1 MVLFLHKNYIK
12 ETEMSKKILVI
23 GGSAS
28 GPKAAARARRLD
40 FHADITIIQKA
51 HDLSMASCGYP
62 YYVGGFFD
70 NRNQLLCTPTGV
82 VRDPSYFMKSKNIN
96 AITDTEVTSINRD
109 AKTVEAKNLVTGEK
123 HTYEYDKLILA
134 MGATPKM
141 PPVPGIDLK
150 GITTLQSMPDAD
162 YLRKVRDEG
171 KIKKAVVVGGGLI
184 GIETCE
190 ALQLA
195 GIKITV
201 IEMLPQILMFL
212 DWQLAKILE
221 NHVKSHAADVVTD
234 NAVSA
239 FLGDENGQLT
249 AVKLAN
255 GDEIPCEMAV
265 VAIGVTPNI
274 KIAQEAGIK
283 IGDCRGIMVD
293 TYMQTNDPDIYA
305 VGDCTEI
312 PHRLSGTNVH
322 APYGD
327 LANLQGRVAGENAA
341 VGNVVEFPGTI
352 QTGVCKVFEFSAGST
367 GLSRTSAEKLGYKN
381 IETVTTSGPDRP
393 GFMGAK
399 ILINRMIADA
409 DTGKLLGFECIGL
422 GDASKQIGMAAMAIM
437 GGMTIDQLVN
447 ADLPYAPPF
456 SLAIDNI
463 LACAHALQNK
473 LRGIMEGL
481 SAVELYNKL
490 AKGEKPF
497 IIDCRSPDEWE
508 EMRLGIGEHLIPVG
522 GLRDRLNELPEDK
535 STEIV
540 TYCKISLRGYEAAR
554 TLIANGFTNVKV
566 MEGGIMAWPYHREK

>member
-1 MVLFLHKNYIK
+1 
-12 ETEMSKKILVI
+12 MSKKILVI

>member
-1 MVLFLHKNYIK
+1 MA
-12 ETEMSKKILVI
+12 KKILVI

-40 FHADITIIQKA
+40 FDAEIIILQKA

-70 NRNQLLCTPTGV
+70 DRNQLLCTPTGV
-82 VRDPSYFMKSKNIN
+82 VRDPVYYMKAKNII
-96 AITDTEVTSINRD
+96 AKTDTEVSAIDRKEKKVT
-109 AKTVEAKNLVTGEK
+109 AKNLLSGETE
-123 HTYEYDKLILA
+123 TYEYDKLILA
-134 MGATPKM
+134 MGATPRM
-141 PPVPGIDLK
+141 PPVPGIDLD

-171 KIKKAVVVGGGLI
+171 RIRKAVVVGGGLI

-201 IEMLPQILMFL
+201 VEMLPQILMFL

-221 NHVKSHAADVVTD
+221 NHVKAHAADVITD

-239 FLGDENGQLT
+239 FLGDEKGKLR

-265 VAIGVTPNI
+265 VAIGVVPNT
-274 KIAQEAGIK
+274 KIAKDAGIET
-283 IGDCRGIMVD
+283 GRTGGITVNE
-293 TYMQTNDPDIYA
+293 YMQTNDPDIYA

-312 PHRLSGTNVH
+312 PQRLTGSNVH

-327 LANLQGRVAGENAA
+327 LANLEGRVAGENAA
-341 VGNVVEFPGTI
+341 RGNIVTFPGTI
-352 QTGVCKVFEFSAGST
+352 QTGVCKVFDFSAGST
-367 GLSRTSAEKLGYKN
+367 GISKAQAEKLGYKN
-381 IETVTTSGPDRP
+381 VVSVTTSGPDKP

-399 ILINRMIADA
+399 ILINRMIADG
-409 DTGKLLGFECIGL
+409 DSGKILGFQCIGMA
-422 GDASKQIGMAAMAIM
+422 DASKQIGMAAMAIM
-437 GGMTIDQLVN
+437 GGLTVDQLVN

-463 LACAHALQNK
+463 VACAHALQNK
-473 LRGIMEGL
+473 IRGLMDGC
-481 SAVELYNKL
+481 SAVEVKAKL
-490 AKGEKPF
+490 DKGEKPF
-497 IIDCRSPDEWE
+497 IIDTRSPEEWE

-522 GLRDRLNELPEDK
+522 ALRHRLNELPEDRN
-535 STEIV
+535 TEII

-554 TLIANGFTNVKV
+554 TLIANGYTNVKV

>member
-96 AITDTEVTSINRD
+96 AITDTEVTSINRK
-109 AKTVEAKNLVTGEK
+109 AKTVEAKNLVTGET

-134 MGATPKM
+134 MGAKPKM

>member
-1 MVLFLHKNYIK
+1 
-12 ETEMSKKILVI
+12 MSKKILVI

-293 TYMQTNDPDIYA
+293 NYMQTNDPDIYA

>member
-1 MVLFLHKNYIK
+1 MA
-12 ETEMSKKILVI
+12 KKILVI

-82 VRDPSYFMKSKNIN
+82 VRDPSYFIKSKNIN
-96 AITDTEVTSINRD
+96 AVTDTEVTKIDRE
-109 AKTVEAKNLVTGEK
+109 KKVVEAKNLLTGE
-123 HTYEYDKLILA
+123 TQTWEYDKLILA
-134 MGATPKM
+134 MGASPKM

-162 YLRKVRDEG
+162 FLRKVRDEG

-201 IEMLPQILMFL
+201 VEMLPQILMFL

-221 NHVKSHAADVVTD
+221 NHVKEHAADVITD

-239 FLGDENGQLT
+239 FLGDGDGQLR

-255 GDEIPCEMAV
+255 GDEIPCELAV
-265 VAIGVTPNI
+265 VAIGVSPNI
-274 KIAQEAGIK
+274 KIAKEAGLK
-283 IGDCRGIMVD
+283 IGKRGGIIVD
-293 TYMQTNDPDIYA
+293 EYMQTNDSDVYA
-305 VGDCTEI
+305 VGDCIEI
-312 PHRLSGTNVH
+312 PHRLSGQSVH

-327 LANLQGRVAGENAA
+327 LANLEGRVAGENAA
-341 VGNVVEFPGTI
+341 VGNVVKFPGTI

-367 GLSRTSAEKLGYKN
+367 GISQSTAEHLGYKN

-399 ILINRMIADA
+399 ILINRMIADTK
-409 DTGKLLGFECIGL
+409 TGKLLGFECIGQ

-437 GGMTIDQLVN
+437 GGLTIDELAN

-456 SLAIDNI
+456 SLTIDNI
-463 LACAHALQNK
+463 IACAQALQNK
-473 LRGIMEGL
+473 LRGIMQGL
-481 SAVELYNKL
+481 SAVEVHTKL
-490 AKGEKPF
+490 ANGEKPF
-497 IIDCRSPDEWE
+497 IIDCRSPEEWE
-508 EMRLGIGEHLIPVG
+508 QMRLGIGEHLIPVG
-522 GLRDRLNELPEDK
+522 ALRDRLEELPKEKD
-535 STEIV
+535 TEII

>member
-1 MVLFLHKNYIK
+1 MA
-12 ETEMSKKILVI
+12 KKILVI

-96 AITDTEVTSINRD
+96 AVTDTEVTKIDRE
-109 AKTVEAKNLVTGEK
+109 KKVVEAKNLVTGE
-123 HTYEYDKLILA
+123 TQTWEYDKLILA
-134 MGATPKM
+134 MGASPKM

-162 YLRKVRDEG
+162 FLRKVRDEG

-201 IEMLPQILMFL
+201 VEMLPQILMFL

-221 NHVKSHAADVVTD
+221 NHVKEHAADVITD

-239 FLGDENGQLT
+239 FLGDEDGRLR

-255 GDEIPCEMAV
+255 GDEIPCELAV
-265 VAIGVTPNI
+265 VAIGVSPNI
-274 KIAQEAGIK
+274 KIAKDAGLK
-283 IGDCRGIMVD
+283 IGERRGILVD
-293 TYMQTNDPDIYA
+293 EYMQTNDSDIYA
-305 VGDCTEI
+305 VGDCIEI
-312 PHRLSGTNVH
+312 PHRLSGQNVH

-327 LANLQGRVAGENAA
+327 LANLEGRVAGENAA
-341 VGNVVEFPGTI
+341 VGNVVKFPGTI

-367 GLSRTSAEKLGYKN
+367 GISQSTAEQLGYKN

-399 ILINRMIADA
+399 ILINRMIADTK
-409 DTGKLLGFECIGL
+409 TGKLLGFECIGQ

-437 GGMTIDQLVN
+437 GGLTIDELAN

-463 LACAHALQNK
+463 IACAQALQNK
-473 LRGIMEGL
+473 LRGIMQGL
-481 SAVELYNKL
+481 SAVEVHSKL
-490 AKGEKPF
+490 ANGEKPF
-497 IIDCRSPDEWE
+497 IIDCRSPEEWE
-508 EMRLGIGEHLIPVG
+508 QMRLGIGEHLIPVG
-522 GLRDRLNELPEDK
+522 ALRDRLEELPKDK
-535 STEIV
+535 DTEII

>member
-1 MVLFLHKNYIK
+1 MA
-12 ETEMSKKILVI
+12 KKIIVV

-40 FHADITIIQKA
+40 FNAEITIIQKA

-82 VRDPSYFMKSKNIN
+82 TRDPSYYMKAKNIN
-96 AITDTEVTSINRD
+96 AVTDTEVTKINRKE
-109 AKTVEAKNLVTGEK
+109 KTVETKNVQTGETS
-123 HTYEYDKLILA
+123 TYEYDKLILA
-134 MGATPKM
+134 VGAHPKM

-162 YLRKVRDEG
+162 FLRKVRDEG

-201 IEMLPQILMFL
+201 VEMLPQILMFL

-221 NHVKSHAADVVTD
+221 NHVKEHAADVITD
-234 NAVSA
+234 NAVAA
-239 FLGDENGQLT
+239 FLGNDEGTLVG
-249 AVKLAN
+249 VKLAN
-255 GDEIPCEMAV
+255 GDEIPCELAV
-265 VAIGVTPNI
+265 VAIGVAPNN
-274 KIAQEAGIK
+274 KLARDAGLE
-283 IGDCRGIMVD
+283 IGKLGGILVD
-293 TYMQTNDPDIYA
+293 KYMQTNDPDIYA
-305 VGDCTEI
+305 VGDCVEIPQRLTEI
-312 PHRLSGTNVH
+312 NVH

-327 LANLQGRVAGENAA
+327 LANLEGRVAGENA
-341 VGNVVEFPGTI
+341 VKGNVIQFPGTI
-352 QTGVCKVFEFSAGST
+352 QTGVCKVFDFSAGST
-367 GLSRTSAEKLGYKN
+367 GIKKHNAEQLGYKN
-381 IETVTTSGPDRP
+381 IVTVTTAGPDRP
-393 GFMGAK
+393 GFMGSK
-399 ILINRMIADA
+399 ILINRMLADG

-437 GGMTIDQLVN
+437 GGLTIDELVN

-463 LACAHALQNK
+463 VACAEAMQNK

-481 SAVELYNKL
+481 SAVDVKRKL
-490 AKGEKPF
+490 DKGEKPF
-497 IIDCRSPDEWE
+497 IIDARGPEEWE
-508 EMRLGIGEHLIPVG
+508 NMRLGIGEHLIPVG
-522 GLRDRLNELPEDK
+522 ALRHRLNELPEDK
-535 STEIV
+535 NTEII

-554 TLIANGFTNVKV
+554 TLIANGYKNVKV

>member
-1 MVLFLHKNYIK
+1 MA
-12 ETEMSKKILVI
+12 KKILVI

-82 VRDPSYFMKSKNIN
+82 VRDPNYFMKSKNIN
-96 AITDTEVTSINRD
+96 AVTDTEVTKIDRE
-109 AKTVEAKNLVTGEK
+109 KKVVEAKNLVTGE
-123 HTYEYDKLILA
+123 TQTWEYDKLILA
-134 MGATPKM
+134 MGASPKM

-162 YLRKVRDEG
+162 FLRKVRDEG

-201 IEMLPQILMFL
+201 VEMLPQILMFL

-221 NHVKSHAADVVTD
+221 NHVKEHAADVITD

-239 FLGDENGQLT
+239 FLGDDDGRLR

-255 GDEIPCEMAV
+255 GDEIPCELAV
-265 VAIGVTPNI
+265 VAIGVSPNI
-274 KIAQEAGIK
+274 KIAKEAGLK
-283 IGDCRGIMVD
+283 IGARGGILVD
-293 TYMQTNDPDIYA
+293 EYMQTNDSDVYA
-305 VGDCTEI
+305 VGDCIEI
-312 PHRLSGTNVH
+312 PHRLSGQSVH

-327 LANLQGRVAGENAA
+327 LANLEGRVAGENAA
-341 VGNVVEFPGTI
+341 VGNVVKFPGTI

-367 GLSRTSAEKLGYKN
+367 GISQSTAEQLGYKN

-399 ILINRMIADA
+399 ILINRMIADT
-409 DTGKLLGFECIGL
+409 DTGKLLGFECIGQ

-437 GGMTIDQLVN
+437 GGLTIDELAN

-463 LACAHALQNK
+463 IACAQALQNK
-473 LRGIMEGL
+473 LRGIMQGL
-481 SAVELYNKL
+481 SAVEVHSKL
-490 AKGEKPF
+490 ANGEKPF
-497 IIDCRSPDEWE
+497 IIDCRSPEEWE
-508 EMRLGIGEHLIPVG
+508 QMRLGIGEHLIPVG
-522 GLRDRLNELPEDK
+522 ALRDRLAELPKDK
-535 STEIV
+535 DTEII

>member
-1 MVLFLHKNYIK
+1 MA
-12 ETEMSKKILVI
+12 KKILVI

-40 FHADITIIQKA
+40 FDAEIIILQKA

-70 NRNQLLCTPTGV
+70 DRNQLLCTPTGV
-82 VRDPSYFMKSKNIN
+82 VRDPVYYMKAKNII
-96 AITDTEVTSINRD
+96 AKTDTEVSAIDRK
-109 AKTVEAKNLVTGEK
+109 AKKVTAKNLLSGETE
-123 HTYEYDKLILA
+123 TYEYDKLILA
-134 MGATPKM
+134 MGATPRM
-141 PPVPGIDLK
+141 PPVPGIDLD

-171 KIKKAVVVGGGLI
+171 RIRKAVVVGGGLI

-201 IEMLPQILMFL
+201 VEMLPQILMFL

-221 NHVKSHAADVVTD
+221 NHVKAHAADVITD

-239 FLGDENGQLT
+239 FLGDEKGKLR

-265 VAIGVTPNI
+265 VAIGVVPNT
-274 KIAQEAGIK
+274 KIAKDAGIET
-283 IGDCRGIMVD
+283 GRTGGITVNE
-293 TYMQTNDPDIYA
+293 YMQTNDPDIYA

-312 PHRLSGTNVH
+312 PQRLTGSNVH

-327 LANLQGRVAGENAA
+327 LANLEGRVAGENAA
-341 VGNVVEFPGTI
+341 RGNIVTFPGTI
-352 QTGVCKVFEFSAGST
+352 QTGVCKVFDFSAGST
-367 GLSRTSAEKLGYKN
+367 GISKAQAEKLGYKN
-381 IETVTTSGPDRP
+381 VVSVTTSGPDKP

-399 ILINRMIADA
+399 ILINRMIADG
-409 DTGKLLGFECIGL
+409 DSGKILGFQCIGMA
-422 GDASKQIGMAAMAIM
+422 DASKQIGMAAMAIM
-437 GGMTIDQLVN
+437 GGLTVDQLVN

-463 LACAHALQNK
+463 VACAHALQNK
-473 LRGIMEGL
+473 IRGLMDGC
-481 SAVELYNKL
+481 SAVEVKAKL
-490 AKGEKPF
+490 DKGEKPF
-497 IIDCRSPDEWE
+497 IIDTRSPEEWE

-522 GLRDRLNELPEDK
+522 ALRHRLNELPEDRN
-535 STEIV
+535 TEII

-554 TLIANGFTNVKV
+554 TLIANGYTNVKV

>member
-1 MVLFLHKNYIK
+1 MA
-12 ETEMSKKILVI
+12 KKILVI

-40 FHADITIIQKA
+40 FDAEIIILQKA

-70 NRNQLLCTPTGV
+70 DRNQLLCTPTGV
-82 VRDPSYFMKSKNIN
+82 VRDPVYYMKAKNII
-96 AITDTEVTSINRD
+96 ARTDTEVTGIDRK
-109 AKTVEAKNLVTGEK
+109 AKKVTAKNLLSGETE
-123 HTYEYDKLILA
+123 TYEYDKLILA
-134 MGATPKM
+134 MGATPRM
-141 PPVPGIDLK
+141 PPVPGIDLD

-171 KIKKAVVVGGGLI
+171 KIRKAVVVGGGLI

-201 IEMLPQILMFL
+201 VEMLPQILMFL

-221 NHVKSHAADVVTD
+221 NHVKAHAADVITD

-239 FLGDENGQLT
+239 FLGDEKGKLR

-265 VAIGVTPNI
+265 VAIGVVPNT
-274 KIAQEAGIK
+274 KIAKDAGIET
-283 IGDCRGIMVD
+283 GRTGGITVNE
-293 TYMQTNDPDIYA
+293 YMQTNDPDIYA

-312 PHRLSGTNVH
+312 PQRLTGSNVH

-327 LANLQGRVAGENAA
+327 LANLEGRVAGENAA
-341 VGNVVEFPGTI
+341 RGNIVTFPGTI
-352 QTGVCKVFEFSAGST
+352 QTGVCKVFDFSAGST
-367 GLSRTSAEKLGYKN
+367 GISKAQAEKLGYRN
-381 IETVTTSGPDRP
+381 VVSVTTSGPDKP

-399 ILINRMIADA
+399 ILINRMIADG
-409 DTGKLLGFECIGL
+409 DSGKILGFQCIGMA
-422 GDASKQIGMAAMAIM
+422 DASKQIGMAAMAIM
-437 GGMTIDQLVN
+437 GGLTVDQLVN

-463 LACAHALQNK
+463 VACAHALQNK
-473 LRGIMEGL
+473 IRGLMDGC
-481 SAVELYNKL
+481 SAVEVKAKL
-490 AKGEKPF
+490 DKGEKPF
-497 IIDCRSPDEWE
+497 IIDTRSPEEWE
-508 EMRLGIGEHLIPVG
+508 EMRLGVGEHLIPVG
-522 GLRDRLNELPEDK
+522 ALRHRLNELPEDK
-535 STEIV
+535 NTEII

-554 TLIANGFTNVKV
+554 TLIANGYTNVKV
-566 MEGGIMAWPYHREK
+566 MEGGLMAWPYHREK

>member
-1 MVLFLHKNYIK
+1 MA
-12 ETEMSKKILVI
+12 KKIIVV

-40 FHADITIIQKA
+40 FNAEITIVQKA

-82 VRDPSYFMKSKNIN
+82 IRDPGYFMKAKNIN
-96 AITDTEVTSINRD
+96 ALTDTEVVKIDRK
-109 AKTVEAKNLVTGEK
+109 AKKIDVKNLVTGE
-123 HTYEYDKLILA
+123 TSTLEYDKLILA
-134 MGATPKM
+134 VGAHPKM

-162 YLRKVRDEG
+162 FLRKVRDEG
-171 KIKKAVVVGGGLI
+171 IIKKAVVVGGGLI

-201 IEMLPQILMFL
+201 VEMLPQILMFL

-221 NHVKSHAADVVTD
+221 NHVKTHAADVITD

-239 FLGDENGQLT
+239 FLGDENGTLIG
-249 AVKLAN
+249 VKLAN
-255 GDEIPCEMAV
+255 GDEIPCELAV
-265 VAIGVTPNI
+265 VAIGVAPNNRLA
-274 KIAQEAGIK
+274 KEAGLE
-283 IGDCRGIMVD
+283 IGKLGGIIVD
-293 TYMQTNDPDIYA
+293 EYMQTSDPDIFA
-305 VGDCTEI
+305 VGDCVEI
-312 PHRLSGTNVH
+312 PQRLTGLNVH

-327 LANLQGRVAGENAA
+327 LANLEGRVAGENA
-341 VGNVVEFPGTI
+341 VKGNIVKFPGTI
-352 QTGVCKVFEFSAGST
+352 QTGVCKVFDFSAGST
-367 GLSRTSAEKLGYKN
+367 GIKESNAEKLGLKN
-381 IETVTTSGPDRP
+381 VVTVTTAGPDRP
-393 GFMGAK
+393 GFMGSK
-399 ILINRMIADA
+399 ILINRMLADG

-437 GGMTIDQLVN
+437 GGLTIDELVN

-463 LACAHALQNK
+463 VACAEAMQNK

-481 SAVELYNKL
+481 SAVEVKAKL
-490 AKGEKPF
+490 DKGEKPF
-497 IIDCRSPDEWE
+497 IIDARSPEEWE

-522 GLRDRLNELPEDK
+522 AIRHRLGELPEDK
-535 STEIV
+535 ETEII

-554 TLIANGFTNVKV
+554 TLTANGYKNVKV

>member
-1 MVLFLHKNYIK
+1 MG
-12 ETEMSKKILVI
+12 KKILVI

-96 AITDTEVTSINRD
+96 AVTDTEVTKIDRE
-109 AKTVEAKNLVTGEK
+109 KKVVEAKNLVTGK
-123 HTYEYDKLILA
+123 TQTWEYDKLILA
-134 MGATPKM
+134 MGASPKM

-162 YLRKVRDEG
+162 FLRKVRDEG

-201 IEMLPQILMFL
+201 VEMLPQILMFL

-221 NHVKSHAADVVTD
+221 NHVKEHAADVITD

-239 FLGDENGQLT
+239 FLGDGDGQLR

-255 GDEIPCEMAV
+255 GDEIPCELAV
-265 VAIGVTPNI
+265 VAIGVSPNI
-274 KIAQEAGIK
+274 KIAKDAGLK
-283 IGDCRGIMVD
+283 IGERRGILVD
-293 TYMQTNDPDIYA
+293 EYMQTNDSDIYA
-305 VGDCTEI
+305 VGDCIEI
-312 PHRLSGTNVH
+312 PHRLSGQNVH

-327 LANLQGRVAGENAA
+327 LANLEGRIAGENAA
-341 VGNVVEFPGTI
+341 VGNVVKFPGTI

-367 GLSRTSAEKLGYKN
+367 GISQSTAEQLGYKN

-399 ILINRMIADA
+399 ILINRMIADTN
-409 DTGKLLGFECIGL
+409 TGKLLGFECIGQ

-437 GGMTIDQLVN
+437 GGLTIDELAN

-463 LACAHALQNK
+463 IACAQALQNK
-473 LRGIMEGL
+473 LRGIMQGL
-481 SAVELYNKL
+481 SAVEVYTKL
-490 AKGEKPF
+490 ANGEKPF
-497 IIDCRSPDEWE
+497 IIDCRSPEEWE
-508 EMRLGIGEHLIPVG
+508 QMRLGIGEHLIPVG
-522 GLRDRLNELPEDK
+522 ALRDRLEELPKDK
-535 STEIV
+535 DTEII

>member
-1 MVLFLHKNYIK
+1 
-12 ETEMSKKILVI
+12 MSKKIIVI

-40 FHADITIIQKA
+40 FHAEITILQKA

-96 AITDTEVTSINRD
+96 AITDTEVTSINRK

-201 IEMLPQILMFL
+201 VEMLPQILMFL

-239 FLGDENGQLT
+239 FLGDENGQLIG
-249 AVKLAN
+249 VKLAN

-274 KIAQEAGIK
+274 KIAKEAGIN
-283 IGDCRGIMVD
+283 IGDCGGVTVN
-293 TYMQTNDPDIYA
+293 TYMQTNDPDVYA

-312 PHRLSGTNVH
+312 PHRLSGKNVH

-367 GLSRTSAEKLGYKN
+367 GLSKASAEKLGYKN

-463 LACAHALQNK
+463 LACTHALQNK

-481 SAVELYNKL
+481 SAVELHDKL

-497 IIDCRSPDEWE
+497 IIDCRSPEEWE
-508 EMRLGIGEHLIPVG
+508 EMRLGVGEHLIPVG
-522 GLRDRLNELPEDK
+522 TLRDRLSELPEDK
-535 STEIV
+535 STEII

>member
-1 MVLFLHKNYIK
+1 
-12 ETEMSKKILVI
+12 MSKKIIVI

-40 FHADITIIQKA
+40 FHAEITILQKA

-96 AITDTEVTSINRD
+96 AITDTEVTSINRK

-201 IEMLPQILMFL
+201 VEMLPQILMFL

-239 FLGDENGQLT
+239 FLGDENGQLIG
-249 AVKLAN
+249 VKLAN

-274 KIAQEAGIK
+274 KIAKEAGIN
-283 IGDCRGIMVD
+283 IGDCGGVTVN
-293 TYMQTNDPDIYA
+293 TYMQTNDPDVYA

-312 PHRLSGTNVH
+312 PHRLSGKNVH

-367 GLSRTSAEKLGYKN
+367 GLSKASAEKLGYKN

-437 GGMTIDQLVN
+437 GGMTINQLVN

-463 LACAHALQNK
+463 LACTHALQNK

-481 SAVELYNKL
+481 SAVELHDKL

-497 IIDCRSPDEWE
+497 IIDCRSPEEWE
-508 EMRLGIGEHLIPVG
+508 EMRLGVGEHLIPVG
-522 GLRDRLNELPEDK
+522 TLRDRLSELPEDK
-535 STEIV
+535 STEII

>member
-1 MVLFLHKNYIK
+1 
-12 ETEMSKKILVI
+12 MSKKILVI

-40 FHADITIIQKA
+40 FHADITILQKA

-96 AITDTEVTSINRD
+96 AITDTEVTSINRK
-109 AKTVEAKNLVTGEK
+109 AKTVEAKNLVTGET

-134 MGATPKM
+134 MGAKPKM

-201 IEMLPQILMFL
+201 VEMLPQILMFL

-283 IGDCRGIMVD
+283 IGDCGGIMVD
-293 TYMQTNDPDIYA
+293 TYMQTNDPDVYA

-367 GLSRTSAEKLGYKN
+367 GLSKASAEKLGYKN

-399 ILINRMIADA
+399 ILINRMIADG
-409 DTGKLLGFECIGL
+409 DTGRLLGFECIGL

-481 SAVELYNKL
+481 SAVELYKKL

-497 IIDCRSPDEWE
+497 IIDCRSPEEWE
-508 EMRLGIGEHLIPVG
+508 EMRLGVGEHLIPVG
-522 GLRDRLNELPEDK
+522 ALRDRLSELPEDK

>member
-1 MVLFLHKNYIK
+1 MA
-12 ETEMSKKILVI
+12 KKILVI

-82 VRDPSYFMKSKNIN
+82 VRDPNYFMKSKNIN
-96 AITDTEVTSINRD
+96 AVTDTEVTKIDRE
-109 AKTVEAKNLVTGEK
+109 KKVVEAKNLVTGE
-123 HTYEYDKLILA
+123 TQTWEYDKLILA
-134 MGATPKM
+134 MGASPKM

-162 YLRKVRDEG
+162 FLRKVRDEG

-201 IEMLPQILMFL
+201 VEMLPQILMFL

-221 NHVKSHAADVVTD
+221 NHVKEHAADVITD

-239 FLGDENGQLT
+239 FLGDDDGRLR

-255 GDEIPCEMAV
+255 GDEIPCELAV
-265 VAIGVTPNI
+265 VAIGVSPNI
-274 KIAQEAGIK
+274 KIAKEAGLK
-283 IGDCRGIMVD
+283 IGARGGILVD
-293 TYMQTNDPDIYA
+293 EYMQTNDSDVYA
-305 VGDCTEI
+305 VGDCIEI
-312 PHRLSGTNVH
+312 PHRLSGQSVH

-327 LANLQGRVAGENAA
+327 LANLEGRVAGENAA
-341 VGNVVEFPGTI
+341 VGNVVKFPGTI

-367 GLSRTSAEKLGYKN
+367 GISQSTAEQLGYKN

-399 ILINRMIADA
+399 ILINRMIADI
-409 DTGKLLGFECIGL
+409 DTGKLLGFECIGQ

-437 GGMTIDQLVN
+437 GGLTIDELAN

-463 LACAHALQNK
+463 IACAQALQNK
-473 LRGIMEGL
+473 LRGIMQGL
-481 SAVELYNKL
+481 SAVEVHSKL
-490 AKGEKPF
+490 ANGEKPF
-497 IIDCRSPDEWE
+497 IIDCRSPEEWE
-508 EMRLGIGEHLIPVG
+508 QMRLGIGEHLIPVG
-522 GLRDRLNELPEDK
+522 ALRDRLAELPKDK
-535 STEIV
+535 DTEII